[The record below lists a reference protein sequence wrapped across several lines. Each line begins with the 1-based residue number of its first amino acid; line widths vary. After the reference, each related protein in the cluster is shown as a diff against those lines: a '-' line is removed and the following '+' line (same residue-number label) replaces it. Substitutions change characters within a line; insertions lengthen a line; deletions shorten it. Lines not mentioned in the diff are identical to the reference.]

1 MDTCVHMAESL
12 RWSPETITASLT
24 GYSPIQNKK
33 LKKTKQ
39 KEILYCGQCLH
50 HMGKLRLRNHSQHQH
65 STPLPAAASKSP
77 QSDSSRPHRWQPT
90 RLHHPWD
97 SPGKN
102 TRVNCHCLLCT
113 GPHPGPELIHHS
125 VLATYLP
132 ITLQANQTLSIP
144 TRKSTHQFPSWS
156 LHLTAANRLPI
167 DLLGSIVF

>member
-24 GYSPIQNKK
+24 GYTPIQNKK

-77 QSDSSRPHRWQPT
+77 QAATPQMAAHQAPPSLGFSRQEHQSELPLPSLHQSPSWTRANPSFSPSYLSSHHLAGKSDS
-90 RLHHPWD
+90 LHPSQKLHTSVSQLVS
-97 SPGKN
+97 SPD
-102 TRVNCHCLLCT
+102 CC
-113 GPHPGPELIHHS
+113 
-125 VLATYLP
+125 
-132 ITLQANQTLSIP
+132 
-144 TRKSTHQFPSWS
+144 KSSP
-156 LHLTAANRLPI
+156 N
-167 DLLGSIVF
+167 